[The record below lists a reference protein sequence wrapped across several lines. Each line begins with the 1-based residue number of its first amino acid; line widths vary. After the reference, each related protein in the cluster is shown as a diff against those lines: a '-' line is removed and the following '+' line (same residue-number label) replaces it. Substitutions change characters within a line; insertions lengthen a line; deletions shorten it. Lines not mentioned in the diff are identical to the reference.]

1 MSLVEKVS
9 EELKKSMLARDTAR
23 TTGLRMIRAA
33 FIELEKEG
41 KGAVTDDR
49 CLEALRR
56 MKKQREESIA
66 IYDQQ
71 SRADLAEQ
79 ERVELAVIEGLLPA
93 QADEAQ
99 TLVWVKEAIVAAGAT
114 NPKEVGKVMGVLMK
128 SHKNDVDSALVKAL
142 ILRELGG

>member
-1 MSLVEKVS
+1 MTLIERVS
-9 EELKKSMLARDTAR
+9 DELKKSMLARDAAR

-49 CLEALRR
+49 CMEALRR
-56 MKKQREESIA
+56 LKKQREESIA

-71 SRADLAEQ
+71 GRDDLAAQ
-79 ERVELAVIEGLLPA
+79 ERVELAVIESMLPKL
-93 QADEAQ
+93 ADEAQ
-99 TLVWVKEAIVAAGAT
+99 TLIWVKEAVAASGAT
-114 NPKEVGKVMGVLMK
+114 SAKEVGKVMGLLMK

-142 ILRELGG
+142 ITKELGG

>member
-9 EELKKSMLARDTAR
+9 EELKKSMLARNAAR

-99 TLVWVKEAIVAAGAT
+99 TLVWVKEAIVASGAT

>member
-9 EELKKSMLARDTAR
+9 EELKKSMLARNAAR
-23 TTGLRMIRAA
+23 TMGLRMIRAA

-56 MKKQREESIA
+56 MKKQREESIT

-71 SRADLAEQ
+71 SRADLADQ
-79 ERVELAVIEGLLPA
+79 ERVELAVIEEMLPA

-99 TLVWVKEAIVAAGAT
+99 TLAWVKEAIVAAGAT

>member
-1 MSLVEKVS
+1 MTLIERVS
-9 EELKKSMLARDTAR
+9 DELKKAMLARDTAR

-71 SRADLAEQ
+71 GRDDLAAQ
-79 ERVELAVIEGLLPA
+79 ERVELGVIDGMLPKL
-93 QADEAQ
+93 ADEAQ
-99 TLVWVKEAIVAAGAT
+99 TLIWVKEAVAASGAT
-114 NPKEVGKVMGVLMK
+114 SAKETGKVMGLLMK
-128 SHKNDVDSALVKAL
+128 SHKNDVDAALVKAL
-142 ILRELGG
+142 ITKELGG

>member
-1 MSLVEKVS
+1 MTLIERVS
-9 EELKKSMLARDTAR
+9 DELKKAMLARDAAR

-41 KGAVTDDR
+41 KGPVTDDR

-71 SRADLAEQ
+71 GRDDLSAQ
-79 ERVELAVIEGLLPA
+79 ERIELGVIDGMLPKL
-93 QADEAQ
+93 ADEAQ
-99 TLVWVKEAIVAAGAT
+99 TLIWVKEAVAASGAT
-114 NPKEVGKVMGVLMK
+114 SAKETGKVMGLLMK
-128 SHKNDVDSALVKAL
+128 SHKNDVDAALVKAL
-142 ILRELGG
+142 ITKELGG